1 VTRQRV
7 AVLGAGPAGLGAAL
21 LLARRGHEVT
31 VLERAA
37 APGGLAASFEV
48 AGVRVD
54 HGSHRLHP
62 SCPPEI
68 LEELRRELGSDLQR
82 RRRHGRIRLAGR
94 WVAFPPNA
102 GDLVRRLPPRL
113 ALGLATDAVRSPFR
127 APRADTFAE
136 VVRAGLG
143 DTMLDE
149 FYGPYAQKIWG
160 VAPDD
165 LSGELARR
173 RVGAQTPGALARR
186 VLDRGERARRG
197 QFWYPRRGFGQ
208 IPEALARTA
217 ARAGAEIACRA
228 EVDAIELDGT
238 SAAVHAGGRTVVAD
252 QVWSTLPLP
261 VVASLAHAPAPVLEA
276 AARLEYRALTLLYL
290 AFDVPFVSE
299 YDASYFPGAD
309 VCASRVSEP
318 KRYRDG
324 TGSDP
329 AGRTVLCA
337 EVPCSVGDDVW
348 NAEPDALGARL
359 VAELA
364 AQDLML
370 PDPTTVE
377 ARRIS
382 HAYPTYRVGFET
394 ERAAIDEW
402 VLGRRALLSL
412 GRQGLFAH
420 DNTHHALATA
430 WAAADAL
437 SAGGRVDPA
446 RWEEARAR
454 FAHHVVED

>member
-1 VTRQRV
+1 
-7 AVLGAGPAGLGAAL
+7 
-21 LLARRGHEVT
+21 
-31 VLERAA
+31 
-37 APGGLAASFEV
+37 
-48 AGVRVD
+48 
-54 HGSHRLHP
+54 
-62 SCPPEI
+62 
-68 LEELRRELGSDLQR
+68 
-82 RRRHGRIRLAGR
+82 
-94 WVAFPPNA
+94 
-102 GDLVRRLPPRL
+102 
-113 ALGLATDAVRSPFR
+113 
-127 APRADTFAE
+127 
-136 VVRAGLG
+136 
-143 DTMLDE
+143 M
-149 FYGPYAQKIWG
+149 
-160 VAPDD
+160 
-165 LSGELARR
+165 
-173 RVGAQTPGALARR
+173 
-186 VLDRGERARRG
+186 LDRGERARRG

-217 ARAGAEIACRA
+217 ARAGAEIACHA
-228 EVDAIELDGT
+228 AVDAIELDGA

-276 AARLEYRALTLLYL
+276 AARLEYRALTLVYL

-329 AGRTVLCA
+329 PGRTVLCA

-348 NAEPDALGARL
+348 SAEPARW
-359 VAELA
+359 AHGWS
-364 AQDLML
+364 
-370 PDPTTVE
+370 PSSP
-377 ARRIS
+377 RRTSRCPIRRPS
-382 HAYPTYRVGFET
+382 R
-394 ERAAIDEW
+394 RAGSRTRTRPIAW
-402 VLGRRALLSL
+402 ASRPSAPRSTSGSSASRALLSL

-420 DNTHHALATA
+420 DNTHHTLATA

-446 RWEEARAR
+446 RWGEARAR